1 MDNLPP
7 IGTVS
12 YLSPD
17 PRRSRWTERR
27 TSIQDETFDD
37 ARRQLG
43 LLLEEEANAQAA
55 QAEAQPPIPPI
66 PNLPPAPPQP
76 QPQPPID
83 EFADAEEDQGDN
95 GDGNGNQDAERV
107 YRIVTVAGTQIRI
120 RDARLPPAQFQG
132 TKTWNKEARAR
143 LTNEDRLRWQKYAT
157 KYVLSKN
164 NQLRI
169 FSLEIEDDKK
179 LQHIQNFQ
187 LQLRLLR
194 DHLIDADMYDVFN
207 IVVPQDV
214 MNHHG
219 IRPVSHDLLLSYMK
233 INLDV
238 VSTSCSWY
246 NTWSQDD
253 YVKENMKYSF
263 EFFRANTEESLFNKM
278 LETYEQYPPQCQGGP
293 LIAYLLL
300 SKILLTTES
309 AIEVMITKISKIK
322 IRDIKGEGCGL
333 SR

>member
-66 PNLPPAPPQP
+66 PNLPPVLPQP
-76 QPQPPID
+76 QPQPPNN
-83 EFADAEEDQGDN
+83 EFADAEEDQRGN
-95 GDGNGNQDAERV
+95 SGDGNRNPDAERV
-107 YRIVTVAGTQIRI
+107 CRIVTVAGTQIRI
-120 RDARLPPAQFQG
+120 RDTRLPPAQFQG
-132 TKTWNKEARAR
+132 TKTWNKEAPAR
-143 LTNEDRLRWQKYAT
+143 LTNEDRLRWQKNAT

-238 VSTSCSWY
+238 VSMSCSWY
-246 NTWSQDD
+246 TTWST
-253 YVKENMKYSF
+253 MSC
-263 EFFRANTEESLFNKM
+263 SL
-278 LETYEQYPPQCQGGP
+278 QSGVRC
-293 LIAYLLL
+293 
-300 SKILLTTES
+300 
-309 AIEVMITKISKIK
+309 
-322 IRDIKGEGCGL
+322 
-333 SR
+333 